1 MPFTA
6 ANHYD
11 FTGDDIT
18 GTVDAHRSAGVWA
31 AQLVLSGQT
40 LESTDVTRSDLGFEV
55 RTVVENLSD
64 GNRTHLLV
72 VLPRVT
78 IDSDDSQVSGR
89 SAGSTPQVSGRS
101 AGSTPQVSGRSAG
114 STPAVTFTS
123 YAVLYT
129 VHGGSTEVHGAAESY
144 DVRQLSGTAS
154 HV

>member
-1 MPFTA
+1 MTMPFTA

-40 LESTDVTRSDLGFEV
+40 FESTDVTRSDLGFEI
-55 RTVVENLSD
+55 RTVVDNLSD

-72 VLPRVT
+72 VLPRVAV
-78 IDSDDSQVSGR
+78 DSDDNQ
-89 SAGSTPQVSGRS
+89 P
-101 AGSTPQVSGRSAG
+101 
-114 STPAVTFTS
+114 VTFTS

-144 DVRQLSGTAS
+144 DVRLLSGTAS
-154 HV
+154 LVG

>member
-101 AGSTPQVSGRSAG
+101 AGSTP
-114 STPAVTFTS
+114 AVTFTS

>member
-40 LESTDVTRSDLGFEV
+40 FESTDVTRSDLGFDI
-55 RTVVENLSD
+55 RTVVDNLSD

-78 IDSDDSQVSGR
+78 IDSDDNQ
-89 SAGSTPQVSGRS
+89 P
-101 AGSTPQVSGRSAG
+101 
-114 STPAVTFTS
+114 VTFTS

-144 DVRQLSGTAS
+144 DVRLLSGTAS
-154 HV
+154 LVG

>member
-1 MPFTA
+1 VTMPFTA

-101 AGSTPQVSGRSAG
+101 AGSTP
-114 STPAVTFTS
+114 AVTFTS

-129 VHGGSTEVHGAAESY
+129 VHGGSTAVHGAAESY

>member
-40 LESTDVTRSDLGFEV
+40 FESTDVTRSDLGFEI
-55 RTVVENLSD
+55 RTVVDNLSD

-78 IDSDDSQVSGR
+78 IDSDDNQ
-89 SAGSTPQVSGRS
+89 P
-101 AGSTPQVSGRSAG
+101 
-114 STPAVTFTS
+114 VTFTS

-144 DVRQLSGTAS
+144 DVRLLSGTAS
-154 HV
+154 LVG

>member
-1 MPFTA
+1 MTMPFTA

-11 FTGDDIT
+11 FSGDDMA

-31 AQLVLSGQT
+31 AQLVLSGET

-55 RTVVENLSD
+55 RTLVQTLSD

-78 IDSDDSQVSGR
+78 IDADDSQS
-89 SAGSTPQVSGRS
+89 
-101 AGSTPQVSGRSAG
+101 
-114 STPAVTFTS
+114 VTFTS

-129 VHGGSTEVHGAAESY
+129 VHGGSSEQHGVAESY
-144 DVRQLSGTAS
+144 DVRLLSGTAS
-154 HV
+154 LVQ

>member
-1 MPFTA
+1 MTMPFTA

-40 LESTDVTRSDLGFEV
+40 FESTDVTRSDLGFEI
-55 RTVVENLSD
+55 RTVVDNLSD

-78 IDSDDSQVSGR
+78 IDSDDNQ
-89 SAGSTPQVSGRS
+89 P
-101 AGSTPQVSGRSAG
+101 
-114 STPAVTFTS
+114 VTFTS

-144 DVRQLSGTAS
+144 DVRLLSGTAS
-154 HV
+154 LVG

>member
-40 LESTDVTRSDLGFEV
+40 LESTDVTRSDLGFEI
-55 RTVVENLSD
+55 RTVVDNLSD

-78 IDSDDSQVSGR
+78 IDSDDNQ
-89 SAGSTPQVSGRS
+89 P
-101 AGSTPQVSGRSAG
+101 
-114 STPAVTFTS
+114 VTFTS

-144 DVRQLSGTAS
+144 DVRLLSGTAS
-154 HV
+154 LVG

>member
-18 GTVDAHRSAGVWA
+18 GTLDAHRSAGVWA

-78 IDSDDSQVSGR
+78 IDSDDGQ
-89 SAGSTPQVSGRS
+89 
-101 AGSTPQVSGRSAG
+101 
-114 STPAVTFTS
+114 PATFTS

-144 DVRQLSGTAS
+144 DVRLLSGTAL

>member
-18 GTVDAHRSAGVWA
+18 GTLDAHRSAGVWA

-78 IDSDDSQVSGR
+78 IDSDDGQ
-89 SAGSTPQVSGRS
+89 
-101 AGSTPQVSGRSAG
+101 
-114 STPAVTFTS
+114 PATFTS

-144 DVRQLSGTAS
+144 DVRLLRGTAL

>member
-6 ANHYD
+6 ANHYG

-78 IDSDDSQVSGR
+78 IDSDDGQ
-89 SAGSTPQVSGRS
+89 P
-101 AGSTPQVSGRSAG
+101 
-114 STPAVTFTS
+114 VTFTS

-144 DVRQLSGTAS
+144 DVRLIDGTAS

>member
-40 LESTDVTRSDLGFEV
+40 FESTDVTRSDLGFEI
-55 RTVVENLSD
+55 RTVVDNLSD

-72 VLPRVT
+72 VLPRVSV
-78 IDSDDSQVSGR
+78 DSDDNQ
-89 SAGSTPQVSGRS
+89 P
-101 AGSTPQVSGRSAG
+101 
-114 STPAVTFTS
+114 VTFTS

-144 DVRQLSGTAS
+144 DVRLLSGTAS
-154 HV
+154 LVG

>member
-11 FTGDDIT
+11 FSGDDLT

-55 RTVVENLSD
+55 RTVVDNLSD

-72 VLPRVT
+72 VLPRVN
-78 IDSDDSQVSGR
+78 ID
-89 SAGSTPQVSGRS
+89 
-101 AGSTPQVSGRSAG
+101 
-114 STPAVTFTS
+114 PADGQPTTFTS

-129 VHGGSTEVHGAAESY
+129 VHEDSGEAHGVIESY
-144 DVRQLSGTAS
+144 DVRSLSGIAS
-154 HV
+154 VVG

>member
-11 FTGDDIT
+11 FTGDDVT
-18 GTVDAHRSAGVWA
+18 GTVDTHRSAGVWA

-55 RTVVENLSD
+55 RTVVDNLSD

-78 IDSDDSQVSGR
+78 IDPDDSQ
-89 SAGSTPQVSGRS
+89 P
-101 AGSTPQVSGRSAG
+101 
-114 STPAVTFTS
+114 VTFTS

-129 VHGGSTEVHGAAESY
+129 VHGGSREVHGAAESY
-144 DVRQLSGTAS
+144 DVRLIDGTAS
-154 HV
+154 LVG

>member
-40 LESTDVTRSDLGFEV
+40 FESTDVTRSDLGFEI
-55 RTVVENLSD
+55 RTVVDNLSD

-78 IDSDDSQVSGR
+78 VDSDDNQ
-89 SAGSTPQVSGRS
+89 P
-101 AGSTPQVSGRSAG
+101 
-114 STPAVTFTS
+114 VTFTS

-144 DVRQLSGTAS
+144 DVRLLSGTAS
-154 HV
+154 LVG

>member
-1 MPFTA
+1 MTMPFTA

-18 GTVDAHRSAGVWA
+18 GSVDSHRSAGVWA

-55 RTVVENLSD
+55 RTVVDNLSD

-78 IDSDDSQVSGR
+78 VDSDDSQ
-89 SAGSTPQVSGRS
+89 P
-101 AGSTPQVSGRSAG
+101 
-114 STPAVTFTS
+114 VTFTS
-123 YAVLYT
+123 YSVLYT
-129 VHGGSTEVHGAAESY
+129 VHGESTEVHGAAESY
-144 DVRQLSGTAS
+144 DVRLLSGTAS
-154 HV
+154 LVG

>member
-1 MPFTA
+1 MTMPFTA

-18 GTVDAHRSAGVWA
+18 GTLDAHRSAGVWA

-72 VLPRVT
+72 VLPRAT
-78 IDSDDSQVSGR
+78 IDPDDGQ
-89 SAGSTPQVSGRS
+89 P
-101 AGSTPQVSGRSAG
+101 
-114 STPAVTFTS
+114 VTFTS

-129 VHGGSTEVHGAAESY
+129 VHGGSTEVHGAVEAY
-144 DVRQLSGTAS
+144 DVRLLSGTAS
-154 HV
+154 LVR

>member
-1 MPFTA
+1 MTMPFTA
-6 ANHYD
+6 ANHYA
-11 FTGDDIT
+11 FTGDDII

-78 IDSDDSQVSGR
+78 LDSDDS
-89 SAGSTPQVSGRS
+89 
-101 AGSTPQVSGRSAG
+101 QVSGRSAG

-144 DVRQLSGTAS
+144 DVRLLSGTAS
-154 HV
+154 LVG